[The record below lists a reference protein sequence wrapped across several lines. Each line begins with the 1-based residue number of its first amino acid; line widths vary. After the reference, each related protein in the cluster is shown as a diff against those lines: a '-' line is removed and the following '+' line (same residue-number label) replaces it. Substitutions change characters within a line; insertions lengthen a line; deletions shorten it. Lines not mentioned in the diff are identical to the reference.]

1 MQAIALADLD
11 ALSGKA
17 LKEAW
22 ADAYGHPPPKRS
34 GRSLLI
40 ASLAYRIQEQ
50 ANGGPSPAT
59 RRRLTTIATALE
71 RDPTYTPLSELRI
84 TFELRIK
91 PGTRLIRRWKGDVHQ
106 VTVLDHGL
114 DYRGC
119 HYRSLSEIARE
130 ITGTRWS
137 GPLFFGLR
145 KNGISKE
152 VRPADG

>member
-1 MQAIALADLD
+1 M
-11 ALSGKA
+11 
-17 LKEAW
+17 
-22 ADAYGHPPPKRS
+22 
-34 GRSLLI
+34 
-40 ASLAYRIQEQ
+40 ASVAYRIQEQ
-50 ANGGPSPAT
+50 ANGGLSPET
-59 RRRLTTIATALE
+59 GRRLTTIAAALE

-84 TFELRIK
+84 TSELRIK
-91 PGTRLIRRWKGDVHQ
+91 PGTRLIRRWKGEMHR

-114 DYRGC
+114 DYRGR

-152 VRPADG
+152 VRHADE

>member
-1 MQAIALADLD
+1 MHSIALADLD
-11 ALSGKA
+11 TLNGKA

-22 ADAYGHPPPKRS
+22 ADTYGHSPPKRS
-34 GRSLLI
+34 GRSFLI

-50 ANGGPSPAT
+50 ANAGLSPAT

-71 RDPTYTPLSELRI
+71 RDPNYTPESELRI
-84 TFELRIK
+84 TSELRIK

-114 DYRGC
+114 DYRGR

-145 KNGISKE
+145 KSGILKE
-152 VRPADG
+152 VRHADE